1 MMIETMGV
9 VGHGLYRRSWPEDAH
24 SGEMRVFPTS
34 WATPDLLGLLRIER
48 GGDLYTILLSTI
60 LRANRSQRGAWI
72 PWPNRDGQAKLDR
85 PSWSKKSNI
94 LQSTVGCL
102 VGQRIGRGIKKAAL
116 FVVTFFRK

>member
-72 PWPNRDGQAKLDR
+72 PRPNRNGWAKLDH
-85 PSWSKKSNI
+85 PSWSKNQTYYNQPS
-94 LQSTVGCL
+94 G
-102 VGQRIGRGIKKAAL
+102 AL
-116 FVVTFFRK
+116 SGDESAVE

>member
-1 MMIETMGV
+1 MIETMGV
-9 VGHGLYRRSWPEDAH
+9 VGHDLYCRPWLEDAH

-34 WATPDLLGLLRIER
+34 WVTRDLLGLLRIER
-48 GGDLYTILLSTI
+48 GGIYTILLSTI
-60 LRANRSQRGAWI
+60 LWANRSQRGAWI
-72 PWPNRDGQAKLDR
+72 PRPNRDGRAKLDC

-102 VGQRIGRGIKKAAL
+102 VGRRIGRGIKKAAL